1 VSLAGAGWIE
11 LEQADGTTATI
22 DHGRLVETRPPG
34 ALPRLRPDAG
44 FVTIGP
50 VAPSVELAE
59 EAAIIWRWLKS
70 QPLKMIEC
78 TGTFV
83 YPTPRI
89 ERLTPRAA

>member
-1 VSLAGAGWIE
+1 TV
-11 LEQADGTTATI
+11 TI

-34 ALPRLRPDAG
+34 ALPRLRPHAG
-44 FVTIGP
+44 PVTVGP

-78 TGTFV
+78 TGIFA